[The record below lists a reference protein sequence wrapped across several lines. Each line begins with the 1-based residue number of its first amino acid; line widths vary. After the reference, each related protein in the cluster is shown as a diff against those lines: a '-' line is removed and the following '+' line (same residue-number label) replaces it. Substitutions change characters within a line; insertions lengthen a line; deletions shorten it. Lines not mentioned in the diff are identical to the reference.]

1 MSNVQLVVTNMVDI
15 NPAGSIVTLNCSGI
29 NTLINTDCQTEF
41 KKIDDYILSIRNN
54 LNTHMLKNKI
64 GKYAM
69 LTLVKKAQV
78 VCNNFR
84 YSNNFTK
91 GKFIRHKQGHYMQMK
106 FLNLQKDITIL
117 NKRISNMEQK
127 LMVGNLFSC
136 NSIIVGDF

>member
-1 MSNVQLVVTNMVDI
+1 
-15 NPAGSIVTLNCSGI
+15 
-29 NTLINTDCQTEF
+29 
-41 KKIDDYILSIRNN
+41 
-54 LNTHMLKNKI
+54 MLKNKI

-91 GKFIRHKQGHYMQMK
+91 GKFIRDKQGHYMHMK

-117 NKRISNMEQK
+117 NKKISNMERK